1 MKVLLSRWQ
10 FGVTITYHFL
20 FVPLTIGLALLVA
33 VMQVLAY
40 VKKDETWERLSRF
53 FGVLFL
59 INFAMGVVTG
69 IVQEFQFGMN
79 WSNYSVFVGNI
90 FGAPLAME
98 GLLAFFAESTFI
110 GLWLFGRNRLPA
122 LVHTLSICVVSLA
135 TIVSAFFI
143 LAANAWM
150 QHPVGYRIVGNKAEL
165 ADFWAVLRNSTLWA
179 EFSHTVLAAFVTG
192 AMVVLGVSGWQ
203 LLRGGNAVAFTR
215 SARLSAWVA
224 LVGTVAVMVT
234 GDIQAR
240 LMDSQQPMK
249 MAAAEAVYR
258 TQSGASFSL
267 LTIGN
272 LSGQPIFQI
281 RVPHLLSLIATLS
294 WNGRVDGVASVQ
306 HAESLRYGP
315 GSYVPVLWVT
325 YWSFRLMVGLGG
337 VSAAVAAYALWSTR
351 RGRVPTSR
359 IGVYGSLLAVGAPFA
374 ANATGWIFTEMG
386 RQPFVV
392 VPNPDV
398 PVGKQIW
405 FFTAQAVSPGVSAA
419 EVLTSLITL
428 GLLYGA
434 LAVVEV
440 WLIARFVRRG
450 ITTGDGA
457 PTPPGTPGGAEPD
470 RAADDDVLSFA
481 Y

>member
-1 MKVLLSRWQ
+1 MKVLLDRWQ

-40 VKKDETWERLSRF
+40 RRRDETWERLTRF
-53 FGVLFL
+53 FGTLFL

-110 GLWLFGRNRLPA
+110 ALWLFGRNRLPP
-122 LVHTLSICVVSLA
+122 LVHTLSICVVSVG
-135 TIVSAFFI
+135 TVVSAFFI

-150 QHPVGYRIVGNKAEL
+150 QHPVGYRIVGGKAEL
-165 ADFWAVLRNSTLWA
+165 TDFWAMLRNSTLWA

-203 LLRGGNAVAFTR
+203 LLRGRSVEAFTR
-215 SARLSAWVA
+215 SARLAAGVA
-224 LVGTVAVMVT
+224 LVGTVLVMVT
-234 GDIQAR
+234 GDLQAR
-240 LMDSQQPMK
+240 LMDIQQPMK

-258 TQSGASFSL
+258 TQAGASFSL

-281 RVPHLLSLIATLS
+281 RIPHLLSLIATMS
-294 WNGRVDGVASVQ
+294 WNGTVTGITGAQ
-306 HAESLRYGP
+306 QAESLKYGP

-325 YWSFRLMVGLGG
+325 YWSFRLMVGLGF
-337 VSAAVAAYALWSTR
+337 VMLAASAWALWRSR
-351 RGRVPTSR
+351 RGGRRAFELGRWTLWFLVACIVTPF
-359 IGVYGSLLAVGAPFA
+359 LANTA
-374 ANATGWIFTEMG
+374 GWLFTEMG
-386 RQPFVV
+386 RQPWIVYGLMKTGTGISPSV
-392 VPNPDV
+392 STADV
-398 PVGKQIW
+398 
-405 FFTAQAVSPGVSAA
+405 A
-419 EVLTSLITL
+419 ITL
-428 GLLYGA
+428 TGFVLLYTVLGIVDVILMYRA
-434 LAVVEV
+434 
-440 WLIARFVRRG
+440 ARG
-450 ITTGDGA
+450 GLDPDGE
-457 PTPPGTPGGAEPD
+457 PLPPGQPD
-470 RAADDDVLSFA
+470 KPAGTELV